1 MNKEMIIS
9 VNAYEKRVAILE
21 NGVVVE
27 FYVERADES
36 KAVVGNIYKGKVRKV
51 LPGMQSAF
59 VDIGLER
66 DAFLYVG
73 DFFEETEEDLDTTE
87 SLPRLPVERSER
99 SERPPEPVR
108 REIDGR
114 RGGRD
119 RRPEVPAGRPAVTG
133 APEEAAAVALK
144 PEEVTASPRL
154 PEAPGEDGPSAED
167 AGGDVRVDTP
177 LLSSLLES
185 AGARF
190 ERVSDDL
197 EEARTA
203 QEGDSSRVEPSETL
217 ATGEAI
223 ARDDSLEIEREAL
236 AESTEPDAPRERR
249 RGRRKEVIGEEKK
262 KPSRRRGRKVEDEVA
277 ALMTSA
283 TPADNPSA
291 LEAQFERVRDEDYE
305 EAAGDL
311 LKDALIQQKIIAQ
324 TRIEEL
330 ATKPEEPVP
339 APVEAN
345 EAPPMEPLTL
355 GYERIADEDEP
366 SATVA
371 EPPTAD
377 AGPTTDD
384 ALLSAAADAVTAD
397 AAPAE
402 AVPAETGAADVGEAS
417 LRGKSKR
424 VKPGPM
430 KNRPMKKKSRAI
442 RPSFRCARRRPN
454 SPHGVAAGAGG
465 AVGRARPPRRE
476 MSRRSWMI
484 EATARKK
491 LPSRAPRRKLK
502 CRTGPTPTVCLKTA
516 MLRLCQRSRPWL
528 CVRFR

>member
-167 AGGDVRVDTP
+167 AGMSGWIRP
-177 LLSSLLES
+177 CCHPCWNPPGPGLSGS
-185 AGARF
+185 
-190 ERVSDDL
+190 VM
-197 EEARTA
+197 
-203 QEGDSSRVEPSETL
+203 TL
-217 ATGEAI
+217 K
-223 ARDDSLEIEREAL
+223 R
-236 AESTEPDAPRERR
+236 P
-249 RGRRKEVIGEEKK
+249 GRLRKET
-262 KPSRRRGRKVEDEVA
+262 PPAWSRPKRWR
-277 ALMTSA
+277 
-283 TPADNPSA
+283 
-291 LEAQFERVRDEDYE
+291 
-305 EAAGDL
+305 
-311 LKDALIQQKIIAQ
+311 
-324 TRIEEL
+324 
-330 ATKPEEPVP
+330 
-339 APVEAN
+339 
-345 EAPPMEPLTL
+345 
-355 GYERIADEDEP
+355 
-366 SATVA
+366 
-371 EPPTAD
+371 
-377 AGPTTDD
+377 
-384 ALLSAAADAVTAD
+384 
-397 AAPAE
+397 
-402 AVPAETGAADVGEAS
+402 
-417 LRGKSKR
+417 R
-424 VKPGPM
+424 VK
-430 KNRPMKKKSRAI
+430 R
-442 RPSFRCARRRPN
+442 
-454 SPHGVAAGAGG
+454 
-465 AVGRARPPRRE
+465 
-476 MSRRSWMI
+476 
-484 EATARKK
+484 
-491 LPSRAPRRKLK
+491 
-502 CRTGPTPTVCLKTA
+502 
-516 MLRLCQRSRPWL
+516 
-528 CVRFR
+528 

>member
-1 MNKEMIIS
+1 M
-9 VNAYEKRVAILE
+9 
-21 NGVVVE
+21 
-27 FYVERADES
+27 
-36 KAVVGNIYKGKVRKV
+36 
-51 LPGMQSAF
+51 
-59 VDIGLER
+59 
-66 DAFLYVG
+66 
-73 DFFEETEEDLDTTE
+73 
-87 SLPRLPVERSER
+87 
-99 SERPPEPVR
+99 
-108 REIDGR
+108 
-114 RGGRD
+114 
-119 RRPEVPAGRPAVTG
+119 
-133 APEEAAAVALK
+133 
-144 PEEVTASPRL
+144 
-154 PEAPGEDGPSAED
+154 
-167 AGGDVRVDTP
+167 
-177 LLSSLLES
+177 
-185 AGARF
+185 
-190 ERVSDDL
+190 
-197 EEARTA
+197 
-203 QEGDSSRVEPSETL
+203 EPSETL

-417 LRGKSKR
+417 LRG
-424 VKPGPM
+424 
-430 KNRPMKKKSRAI
+430 SR
-442 RPSFRCARRRPN
+442 S
-454 SPHGVAAGAGG
+454 G
-465 AVGRARPPRRE
+465 
-476 MSRRSWMI
+476 
-484 EATARKK
+484 
-491 LPSRAPRRKLK
+491 
-502 CRTGPTPTVCLKTA
+502 
-516 MLRLCQRSRPWL
+516 
-528 CVRFR
+528 